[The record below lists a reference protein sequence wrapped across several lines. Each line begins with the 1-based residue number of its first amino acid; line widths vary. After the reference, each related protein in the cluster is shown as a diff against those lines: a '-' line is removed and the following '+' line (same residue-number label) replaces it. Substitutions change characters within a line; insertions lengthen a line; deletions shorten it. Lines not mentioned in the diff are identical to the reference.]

1 MKLYFLGK
9 TIKLQNSILDQAMHL
24 VRPETKHV
32 IFVFKLFTPF
42 HLLQAG
48 KPQNKNKCCFKLKS

>member
-9 TIKLQNSILDQAMHL
+9 TKKTKNSILDKAKCL
-24 VRPETKHV
+24 VRPETKHF

-42 HLLQAG
+42 YLLQAG
-48 KPQNKNKCCFKLKS
+48 KPQNKNKCFELKS